1 MQEAYVNGYWDKL
14 AKYWYY
20 GFIFGKQKDIYNPW
34 SILNF
39 LDKGKIALYWANTS
53 SNSLV
58 GKLIREG
65 DESVKG
71 TFESLLLAS
80 GYLKV
85 IRYEKVDEVE
95 DDPLYELAVTNQ
107 EVQRM
112 FRSIVRGWFKGVKKD
127 YNGFVRALL
136 AGNKKEM
143 NAYMN
148 EVALKTFSYF
158 DTGKNPSRQEPERFY
173 HGFVLGLIVELD
185 GQYIVMSNQES
196 GYGRYDVMIE
206 PKDVKKDD
214 AFLLEFKVHDEDDG
228 QLLEDTVRAALSQIE
243 EKQYEATLLA
253 KGIPAEHIKK
263 YGFAFEGKK
272 VLIG

>member
-1 MQEAYVNGYWDKL
+1 M
-14 AKYWYY
+14 
-20 GFIFGKQKDIYNPW
+20 
-34 SILNF
+34 
-39 LDKGKIALYWANTS
+39 
-53 SNSLV
+53 
-58 GKLIREG
+58 
-65 DESVKG
+65 
-71 TFESLLLAS
+71 
-80 GYLKV
+80 

-127 YNGFVRALL
+127 YNGFV
-136 AGNKKEM
+136 
-143 NAYMN
+143 
-148 EVALKTFSYF
+148 
-158 DTGKNPSRQEPERFY
+158 
-173 HGFVLGLIVELD
+173 LGLIVELD
-185 GQYIVMSNQES
+185 GQYIVISNQES
-196 GYGRYDVMIE
+196 GYGRYDVMID